1 MPSQWLDAG
10 GFAGR
15 REALGRGRG
24 GVRGRRVGTG
34 WREYMGHE
42 LGWNRR
48 GWKDGQV
55 VRGGL
60 AEEGWAV
67 HTWTGTV
74 GEGEEEEDEGEREVR
89 TRNGRL
95 SL

>member
-1 MPSQWLDAG
+1 M
-10 GFAGR
+10 
-15 REALGRGRG
+15 E
-24 GVRGRRVGTG
+24 RVQ
-34 WREYMGHE
+34 GHE